1 MRRAFHTETAESLAT
16 RNPEGVL
23 DGIVAGSSVFDFT
36 VVADQ
41 RHAWI
46 EEIKLLR
53 SALTGLPCKVYFEF
67 TIPRMAKRA
76 DVVLLLGA
84 AVVVIEFKVGS
95 RENSTEATEQAWDYA
110 LDLKNFHEPTHQLP
124 VVPVVVATE
133 STEGSAELG
142 SCEAEDRVWAPIRAN
157 PSSLPALLRDIAS
170 KLDEPAIVYDQWES
184 GRYSPTPTIIEAARA
199 LYSSHSVVDISRS
212 DAAATNLT
220 ETSTTLDKIIE
231 GTKVRGEKAVC
242 LVTGVPGAGKTL
254 VGLNVATTHLDPAS
268 ELHSVYLSGNGP
280 LVNVL
285 VEALTRDKV
294 ERDKVRG
301 VTATLSQTRSQV
313 KAFVQNVHH
322 FRDES
327 IEDNGP
333 PDEHVV
339 IFDEAQRAWDLP
351 KTQHFMER
359 RKRKTGFSMSEPE
372 FLISCMDRQP
382 DWCTV
387 ICLVGEG
394 QEIHTG
400 EAGISE
406 WVAALNRSFPTWRV
420 YASKHL
426 LSDRY
431 GSQDEI
437 KTLASRGR
445 FELRDGLHLAISLRS
460 FRAGAVSTLVDA
472 ILDGEAEHASRLLA
486 SVDRYPI
493 VVTRYLT
500 RAKAWV
506 KARARGSERFG
517 LLVSSSAER
526 LKPHAID
533 IRAAVDPVH
542 WFLDGKN
549 DTRSSFYLEDA
560 ATEFQVQGLELDW
573 TCVVWDADLRLNGRK
588 WEHWKF
594 AGSKWLR
601 VLQAQR
607 RQYLQNA
614 YRVLLTRARQGMAIV
629 VPEGDPE
636 DPTRLPGFYDDTF
649 RFLQESGLPTLP

>member
-1 MRRAFHTETAESLAT
+1 MRRAFHTETGESLTT
-16 RNPEGVL
+16 RPSEDVL
-23 DGIVAGSSVFDFT
+23 VDVIAGSSAFDFS

-41 RHAWI
+41 RHAWE

-53 SALTGLPCKVYFEF
+53 SGLAGLSARVYFEF
-67 TIPRMAKRA
+67 TIPRMARRA

-95 RENSTEATEQAWDYA
+95 HEHTAEACEQVWDYA
-110 LDLKNFHEPTHQLP
+110 LDLKNFHEPTHKLS
-124 VVPVVVATE
+124 VVPVVVATQ
-133 STEGSAELG
+133 STEGANELG
-142 SCEAEDRVWAPIRAN
+142 VCEAQDSVWAPIRAN
-157 PSSLPALLRDIAS
+157 SASLPGLLQDIAS
-170 KLDEPAIVYDQWES
+170 KLDKPEIAYEQWEL

-199 LYSSHSVVDISRS
+199 LYNSHSVTEIARS
-212 DAAATNLT
+212 DAAAVNLT
-220 ETSTTLDKIIE
+220 ETSATLDRIIE
-231 GTKVRGEKAVC
+231 ASKVNGEKAIC
-242 LVTGVPGAGKTL
+242 LVTGVPGSGKTL

-285 VEALTRDKV
+285 IEALTRDKV

-301 VTATLSQTRSQV
+301 VTTTLTQTRSQV
-313 KAFVQNVHH
+313 RAFVQNVHQ

-327 IEDNGP
+327 LEDEGP

-339 IFDEAQRAWDLP
+339 IFDEAQRAWDRS
-351 KTQHFMER
+351 KTEHYMQR
-359 RKRKTGFSMSEPE
+359 RKHKIGFSMSEPE
-372 FLISCMDRQP
+372 FLISCMDRRS
-382 DWCTV
+382 DWSTV

-406 WVAALNRSFPTWRV
+406 WVAALNRSFPAWRV

-426 LSDRY
+426 LNDRY

-437 KTLASRGR
+437 KVLANRGK
-445 FELRDGLHLAISLRS
+445 FELRDGLHLATSLRS
-460 FRAGAVSTLVDA
+460 FRAGAVSALVDA
-472 ILDGEAEHASRLLA
+472 ILDGDAQEAARLYA
-486 SVDRYPI
+486 TVQRFPI
-493 VVTRYLT
+493 VITRSLA
-500 RAKAWV
+500 RAKTWV
-506 KARARGSERFG
+506 KEKARGSERFG
-517 LLVSSSAER
+517 LVVSSSAER

-533 IRAAVDPVH
+533 VRATVDPVH

-573 TCVVWDADLRLNGRK
+573 TCVVWDADLRLKGET

-601 VLQAQR
+601 VHQEQR
-607 RQYLQNA
+607 RRYLENA

-636 DPTRLPGFYDDTF
+636 DSTRLPGFYDNTF
-649 RFLQESGLPTLP
+649 RFLQDSGLPALS